1 MSYLD
6 LVEAH
11 TKEYKVTLFEKVI
24 MASKRAK
31 ALHAGKTPL
40 VDSLHKESY
49 MALEEIRD
57 GKVYLVYRDEDS
69 YDELA
74 FGGGEQEGEE

>member
-11 TKEYKVTLFEKVI
+11 TKDYKVTLFEKVI

-31 ALHAGKTPL
+31 ALHAGRTPR

-57 GKVYLVYRDEDS
+57 EKVYLVYRDEDS

-74 FGGGEQEGEE
+74 FRGGEQEDEE

>member
-6 LVEAH
+6 MVEAH
-11 TKEYKVTLFEKVI
+11 TKEYKVTLFEKII

-31 ALHAGKTPL
+31 ALHAGRTPL

-49 MALEEIRD
+49 MALEEIRE
-57 GKVYLVYRDEDS
+57 GKVFLVYRDEDS

-74 FGGGEQEGEE
+74 FGAGEQEDEE

>member
-11 TKEYKVTLFEKVI
+11 TKDYKVTLFEKVI
-24 MASKRAK
+24 MAAKRAK
-31 ALHAGKTPL
+31 ALHAGRTPL

-49 MALEEIRD
+49 VALEEIREE
-57 GKVYLVYRDEDS
+57 KVYLAYRDEDS
-69 YDELA
+69 YDELT
-74 FGGGEQEGEE
+74 FGAEEKEKEE